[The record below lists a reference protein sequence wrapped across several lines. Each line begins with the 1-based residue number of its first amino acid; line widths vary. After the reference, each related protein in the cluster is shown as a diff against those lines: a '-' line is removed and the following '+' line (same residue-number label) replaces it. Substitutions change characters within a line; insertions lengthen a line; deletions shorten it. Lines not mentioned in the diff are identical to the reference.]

1 MVSIPEK
8 RLKRIQRFISKMPS
22 LSTTAAKVL
31 EICNNPVASPND
43 LNRVISLDPVLI
55 GQVMKLINSAY
66 YGIPNRITSL
76 TRAII
81 MLGINT
87 VKNLVLASTVMA
99 SLKGI
104 RPLKSFAVDQFW
116 MHSLC
121 VGVTAKILARKQGMP
136 VFEHETY
143 FVTGLLH
150 DLGKIAMISCF
161 PQAYS
166 DTLRKAD
173 LEQLSLCGCEVEDFG
188 FTHCNIGHLI
198 AAKWKLGNDMIDA
211 IRLHHDPFNACNGA
225 ENIANSV
232 ALANQAAHYFQIG
245 QSGNSTYNQELA
257 ESLIHACNLGA
268 EDFFSMKPEIEETIE
283 NARVFL
289 QLKGNGC
296 AR

>member
-8 RLKRIQRFISKMPS
+8 RLKRIQRFISRMPS

-31 EICNNPVASPND
+31 EICNNPMSSPND

-87 VKNLVLASTVMA
+87 VKNLVMASTVMA

-104 RPLKSFAVDQFW
+104 RPLKTFAVDQFW

-121 VGVTAKILARKQGMP
+121 VGVTAKILARKQGVPM
-136 VFEHETY
+136 FEHETY

-150 DLGKIAMISCF
+150 DLGKIAMMSCF
-161 PQAYS
+161 PEAYRN
-166 DTLRKAD
+166 TLRKAD
-173 LEQLSLCGCEVEDFG
+173 YDQLSLCSCEVEDFG
-188 FTHCNIGHLI
+188 FTHCNVGHLI
-198 AAKWKLGNDMIDA
+198 ATKWKLGHEMIDA
-211 IRLHHDPFNACNGA
+211 IRLHHDPFSAGNGA

-245 QSGNSTYNQELA
+245 QSGSSIYNQKLVA
-257 ESLIHACNLGA
+257 SLIHACNLGV
-268 EDFFSMKPEIEETIE
+268 EDFFSMKPEIEETIQ
-283 NARVFL
+283 NAKVFL
-289 QLKGNGC
+289 QLKGNSS
-296 AR
+296 AH